1 MSLDAVSG
9 GLWAEGGLHFP
20 PSFPPTPASSPSK
33 QTLPPASSHNMPF
46 LSFVFFQI
54 GNKSCLWLSCSLSL
68 LDFSNQIYIVY
79 CTTCIVQ
86 CTLYIIQGASKSSW
100 FPARPFKSDDLVVC
114 STQLLAQYKGV
125 SGTILWFSCL
135 WFRVVPQN
143 RRRVEQVV
151 RNWVR
156 KIGQFRLRRV
166 RATLP
171 PFSIRCRCSAGKLG
185 NLGRQ

>member
-86 CTLYIIQGASKSSW
+86 CTLYIIHGLKIQLISSSTIQKR
-100 FPARPFKSDDLVVC
+100 RPGSMLHITFSSVCDLGSSLRTDEELNRLLGIEWEKLDNSDFVV
-114 STQLLAQYKGV
+114 S
-125 SGTILWFSCL
+125 
-135 WFRVVPQN
+135 
-143 RRRVEQVV
+143 E
-151 RNWVR
+151 
-156 KIGQFRLRRV
+156 
-166 RATLP
+166 P
-171 PFSIRCRCSAGKLG
+171 PFPHSQFDVVVQRENWAIWDGSKI
-185 NLGRQ
+185 